1 MEHNNVPTPVCEL
14 YHFLILFEKMYFKL
28 KNYEFQQF
36 TFHGA
41 YFDRDSRNFFQ

>member
-1 MEHNNVPTPVCEL
+1 MD
-14 YHFLILFEKMYFKL
+14 FKL
-28 KNYEFQQF
+28 KKYEFQQF